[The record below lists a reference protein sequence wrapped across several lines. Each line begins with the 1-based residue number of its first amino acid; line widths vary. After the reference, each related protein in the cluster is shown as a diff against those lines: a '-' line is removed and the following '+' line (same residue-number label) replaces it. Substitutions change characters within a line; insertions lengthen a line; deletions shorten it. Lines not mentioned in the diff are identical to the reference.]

1 MRLPALALLTFG
13 LALGTTAL
21 AGHSDKAARV
31 ELGRRLFYDAD
42 LSRDGTMACATC
54 HEQFHAF
61 ADGNRTH
68 PGVTDEPGRRNVPGL
83 GNVGRFSP
91 LTWADPRQTTLA
103 DQVSVP
109 VLGTHPVE
117 MGMAGQQGEI
127 VRRLAANPCYRA
139 LFARAFPSGDGS
151 VTYPRVA
158 EALSSFEATLISR
171 GSPYDRGM
179 LSDQARAGQK
189 IIRRDCAGCHAGR
202 DFTDLRFHALEAPQ
216 PRDLGLS
223 EITGKAADKGAFRT
237 PSLRNVA
244 VTAPYFHDGASPTLA
259 AAIARHGL
267 HYAAPD
273 QAAIEVF
280 LTALTDQ
287 SFLTNAALSLPRPG
301 ACPVTN
307 RP

>member
-1 MRLPALALLTFG
+1 MRGRALLALALLT
-13 LALGTTAL
+13 LGTAAL
-21 AGHSDKAARV
+21 AGQLRPSEKAARV

-91 LTWADPRQTTLA
+91 LTWADPRQKTLA

-117 MGMAGQQGEI
+117 MGMAGQDGEI
-127 VRRLAANPCYRA
+127 IRRLAANPCYLR
-139 LFARAFPSGDGS
+139 LFAQAFPATDGAL
-151 VTYPRVA
+151 TYGRMA
-158 EALSSFEATLISR
+158 QALASFEATLISR
-171 GSPYDRGM
+171 GSPYDRGS
-179 LSDQARAGQK
+179 LSAEARAGRK
-189 IIRRDCAGCHAGR
+189 IIRRDCAGCHAGP
-202 DFTDLRFHALEAPQ
+202 DFTDLRFHALEAAQ
-216 PRDLGLS
+216 PHDLGLF
-223 EITGKAADKGAFRT
+223 EITGKPTDKGAFRT
-237 PSLRNVA
+237 PSLRNVM
-244 VTAPYFHDGASPTLA
+244 VTAPYFHDGTSPTLA

-273 QAAIEVF
+273 QTAIEAF
-280 LTALTDQ
+280 LAALTDQ
-287 SFLTNAALSLPRPG
+287 GFLKNPALSLPSQSCGKAP
-301 ACPVTN
+301 
-307 RP
+307 

>member
-1 MRLPALALLTFG
+1 MKGVRLLALALLT
-13 LALGTTAL
+13 LGTTAL
-21 AGHSDKAARV
+21 AGQLHQSENTARV
-31 ELGRRLFYDAD
+31 ELGHRLFYDAD

-83 GNVGRFSP
+83 GNVGLFSP

-103 DQVSVP
+103 GQVSVP

-117 MGMAGQQGEI
+117 MGMKGQEGEI
-127 VRRLAANPCYRA
+127 IKRLSANPCYRM
-139 LFARAFPSGDGS
+139 LFAQAFPATDGAL
-151 VTYPRVA
+151 TYDRMA
-158 EALSSFEATLISR
+158 EALGSFEAMLISR
-171 GSPYDRGM
+171 GSPYDQGV
-179 LSDQARAGQK
+179 LSAQARAGQK
-189 IIRRDCAGCHAGR
+189 IIRRDCAACHAGP

-216 PRDLGLS
+216 PRDLGVF
-223 EITGKAADKGAFRT
+223 EITGKVEDKGAFRT
-237 PSLRNVA
+237 PSLRNVM

-273 QAAIEVF
+273 QAAIEAF
-280 LTALTDQ
+280 LAALTDQ
-287 SFLTNAALSLPRPG
+287 GFLTNPALSLPKPG
-301 ACPVTN
+301 CPKAL
-307 RP
+307 